1 VANFLR
7 FSALI
12 LLLLIGFGGGICGLF
27 GLGAVAVEQLSG
39 QRMTGAMDF
48 TGLAVGLS
56 VVGIVIAALC
66 FWGVRVLA
74 RGLKRTAQAEAAAAT
89 PPPSPP
95 PPPPA

>member
-27 GLGAVAVEQLSG
+27 GLGAVAVDQMGG
-39 QRMTGAMDF
+39 QRGTMDLTGVALVMS
-48 TGLAVGLS
+48 LI
-56 VVGIVIAALC
+56 GIVIAALC

-74 RGLKRTAQAEAAAAT
+74 RALKRTAQAEAAAKAAT
-89 PPPSPP
+89 SAPPPSPP
-95 PPPPA
+95 PPA